1 VIVVELLASC
11 IRDNNDIKGLKINN
25 EEHKISLFA
34 DDIILY
40 IKEPEQLLTYLYNEI
55 QQFGKYSGYKI
66 NFNKSNACLLHMI
79 PTQPMLDSYP
89 FNWTPEGFKYLG
101 ISITPQL
108 ENLYKENDCPLIEKI
123 KNDLCKW
130 STLPLSLLGRIHV
143 IKMNVLPRLNFMFQ
157 MLPCYLSTDFF
168 NALNRQ
174 ISKFIWCNKMH
185 RIKLL
190 TLMKPESMGGL
201 GLPNFQYYFWSA
213 QLRNVVTWSLGR
225 QDSQWIKMEAK
236 LVDPLPLDSL
246 IFIKQFNKIKDI
258 SDCFTIVNTL
268 RAWKDSSKKL
278 GITNYTSTFSPMY
291 RNQI

>member
-1 VIVVELLASC
+1 
-11 IRDNNDIKGLKINN
+11 
-25 EEHKISLFA
+25 
-34 DDIILY
+34 
-40 IKEPEQLLTYLYNEI
+40 
-55 QQFGKYSGYKI
+55 
-66 NFNKSNACLLHMI
+66 
-79 PTQPMLDSYP
+79 
-89 FNWTPEGFKYLG
+89 
-101 ISITPQL
+101 
-108 ENLYKENDCPLIEKI
+108 
-123 KNDLCKW
+123 
-130 STLPLSLLGRIHV
+130 
-143 IKMNVLPRLNFMFQ
+143 
-157 MLPCYLSTDFF
+157 
-168 NALNRQ
+168 
-174 ISKFIWCNKMH
+174 MH

-291 RNQI
+291 RNPDLYKDLASINIQKWAQLGIKQFKDLFHRKICS

>member
-1 VIVVELLASC
+1 
-11 IRDNNDIKGLKINN
+11 
-25 EEHKISLFA
+25 
-34 DDIILY
+34 
-40 IKEPEQLLTYLYNEI
+40 
-55 QQFGKYSGYKI
+55 
-66 NFNKSNACLLHMI
+66 
-79 PTQPMLDSYP
+79 
-89 FNWTPEGFKYLG
+89 
-101 ISITPQL
+101 
-108 ENLYKENDCPLIEKI
+108 
-123 KNDLCKW
+123 
-130 STLPLSLLGRIHV
+130 
-143 IKMNVLPRLNFMFQ
+143 MFQ

-291 RNQI
+291 RNPDLDKVLASINIQKWAQLGIKQFKDLFHRKICS